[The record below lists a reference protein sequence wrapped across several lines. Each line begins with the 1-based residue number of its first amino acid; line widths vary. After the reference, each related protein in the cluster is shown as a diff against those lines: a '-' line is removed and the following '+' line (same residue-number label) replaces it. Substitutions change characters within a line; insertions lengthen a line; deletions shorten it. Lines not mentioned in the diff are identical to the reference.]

1 MRITTN
7 MVYSR
12 NITSLNNANERLSTA
27 YEQLQ
32 SGDKFKTSGEDPSG
46 MSQKMALTK
55 EIDLFKQYGV
65 NGSLLENSLGHEETV
80 LTALNTAMTS
90 AQTLIQ
96 KSNDSAVSADDRL
109 AIASELEGLQ
119 KQMFDL
125 MNSKNSQGE
134 FIFGGNQS
142 KTQPFIKDA
151 SGNYLFQGDTGQRA
165 DQLLTLRPEEL
176 NCIFDTLPTE
186 QGAALLSSLS
196 ADVAGRL
203 LLRLHAS
210 LIGVLQG
217 AIPRRDM
224 LDILRRLGSSERTML
239 LSRFPE
245 PAQSTFYSLLD
256 WPPESVGANM
266 RHEFLAISDQQTVG
280 SAKQLIHDAWDN
292 AQLFQNLYVVNAEH
306 RLLGSIAL
314 KSLLIADPQLPV
326 SDLMDRD
333 TVRINARADQEM
345 AARLLIDRDIST
357 LPVEEK
363 GKLVGIFHVD
373 DAADILELES
383 TEDAEMQGGSS
394 PLDTP
399 YLQATPWQLW
409 RKRVGWLLILF
420 VAEAYT
426 GTVLRAFEEQLE
438 AAIALAFFIPL
449 LIGTGGNSGTQITTT
464 IVRAMAVGEVSMRNL
479 GTVLKKELS
488 TGLLIS
494 AAIAVA
500 AWIRAWSLGVGPEI
514 GMVVT
519 LAIIA
524 IVLWSATVASIIPM
538 VLRRFRIDPAVVSAP
553 FIATLV
559 DGTGL
564 IIYFEM
570 AKWLLPEL
578 Q

>member
-1 MRITTN
+1 M
-7 MVYSR
+7 
-12 NITSLNNANERLSTA
+12 
-27 YEQLQ
+27 
-32 SGDKFKTSGEDPSG
+32 KKT
-46 MSQKMALTK
+46 
-55 EIDLFKQYGV
+55 
-65 NGSLLENSLGHEETV
+65 
-80 LTALNTAMTS
+80 
-90 AQTLIQ
+90 QTLLNRHQ
-96 KSNDSAVSADDRL
+96 LLDLAALQGWLESNLDPV
-109 AIASELEGLQ
+109 
-119 KQMFDL
+119 
-125 MNSKNSQGE
+125 
-134 FIFGGNQS
+134 
-142 KTQPFIKDA
+142 
-151 SGNYLFQGDTGQRA
+151 QRA

-519 LAIIA
+519 LTIIA

>member
-1 MRITTN
+1 M
-7 MVYSR
+7 
-12 NITSLNNANERLSTA
+12 
-27 YEQLQ
+27 
-32 SGDKFKTSGEDPSG
+32 KKT
-46 MSQKMALTK
+46 
-55 EIDLFKQYGV
+55 
-65 NGSLLENSLGHEETV
+65 
-80 LTALNTAMTS
+80 
-90 AQTLIQ
+90 QTLLNRHQ
-96 KSNDSAVSADDRL
+96 LLDL
-109 AIASELEGLQ
+109 AALQGWLEHNL
-119 KQMFDL
+119 D
-125 MNSKNSQGE
+125 
-134 FIFGGNQS
+134 
-142 KTQPFIKDA
+142 PV
-151 SGNYLFQGDTGQRA
+151 QRA

-176 NCIFDTLPTE
+176 NCIFDTLPTAE
-186 QGAALLSSLS
+186 GATLLSSLS
-196 ADVAGRL
+196 ADCAGRL
-203 LLRLHAS
+203 LMRLHAS
-210 LIGVLQG
+210 IVSVLQG
-217 AIPRRDM
+217 AMPRRDM
-224 LDILRRLGSSERTML
+224 LAILRRLGSSDRTML
-239 LSRFPE
+239 LARFPE
-245 PAQSTFYSLLD
+245 QVQSTFYSLLD
-256 WPPESVGANM
+256 WPTESVGANM
-266 RHEFLAISDQQTVG
+266 RHEFLAIGDQETVG

-292 AQLFQNLYVVNAEH
+292 AQLFQNLYVVNNDH
-306 RLLGSIAL
+306 RLLGSISL

-326 SDLMDRD
+326 SELMDRE
-333 TVRINARADQEM
+333 TVRINARADQEL

-357 LPVEEK
+357 LPVEDQ

-464 IVRAMAVGEVSMRNL
+464 IVRAMAVGEVSLRNL
-479 GTVLKKELS
+479 GTVLKKEIS

-494 AAIAVA
+494 AAIALA
-500 AWIRAWSLGVGPEI
+500 AWVRAWSLGVGPQI

-519 LAIIA
+519 LTIIA
-524 IVLWSATVASIIPM
+524 IVLWSATVASVIPM

-564 IIYFEM
+564 IIYFEI
-570 AKWLLPEL
+570 AKLLLPEL

>member
-1 MRITTN
+1 MKKTQTL
-7 MVYSR
+7 
-12 NITSLNNANERLSTA
+12 LNRH
-27 YEQLQ
+27 QLL
-32 SGDKFKTSGEDPSG
+32 DLA
-46 MSQKMALTK
+46 AL
-55 EIDLFKQYGV
+55 QGW
-65 NGSLLENSLGHEETV
+65 LENNLDPV
-80 LTALNTAMTS
+80 
-90 AQTLIQ
+90 
-96 KSNDSAVSADDRL
+96 
-109 AIASELEGLQ
+109 
-119 KQMFDL
+119 
-125 MNSKNSQGE
+125 
-134 FIFGGNQS
+134 
-142 KTQPFIKDA
+142 
-151 SGNYLFQGDTGQRA
+151 QRA

-217 AIPRRDM
+217 AIPRRDL

-464 IVRAMAVGEVSMRNL
+464 IVRAMAVGEVSLKNL

-519 LAIIA
+519 LTIIA

>member
-1 MRITTN
+1 M
-7 MVYSR
+7 
-12 NITSLNNANERLSTA
+12 
-27 YEQLQ
+27 
-32 SGDKFKTSGEDPSG
+32 KKT
-46 MSQKMALTK
+46 
-55 EIDLFKQYGV
+55 
-65 NGSLLENSLGHEETV
+65 
-80 LTALNTAMTS
+80 
-90 AQTLIQ
+90 QTLLNRHQ
-96 KSNDSAVSADDRL
+96 LLDL
-109 AIASELEGLQ
+109 AALQGWLEHNL
-119 KQMFDL
+119 D
-125 MNSKNSQGE
+125 
-134 FIFGGNQS
+134 
-142 KTQPFIKDA
+142 PV
-151 SGNYLFQGDTGQRA
+151 QRA

-176 NCIFDTLPTE
+176 NCIFDTLPTAD
-186 QGAALLSSLS
+186 GAALLSSLS
-196 ADVAGRL
+196 ADCAGRL
-203 LLRLHAS
+203 LMRLHAS
-210 LIGVLQG
+210 IVSVLQG
-217 AIPRRDM
+217 AMPRRDM
-224 LDILRRLGSSERTML
+224 LAILRRLGSSDRTML
-239 LSRFPE
+239 LARFPE
-245 PAQSTFYSLLD
+245 QVQSTFYSLLD
-256 WPPESVGANM
+256 WPTESVGANM
-266 RHEFLAISDQQTVG
+266 RHEFLAIGDQETVG

-292 AQLFQNLYVVNAEH
+292 AQLFQNLYVVNNDH
-306 RLLGSIAL
+306 RLLGSISL

-326 SDLMDRD
+326 SELMDRE
-333 TVRINARADQEM
+333 TVRINARADQEL

-357 LPVEEK
+357 LPVEDQ

-464 IVRAMAVGEVSMRNL
+464 IVRAMAVGEVSLKNL
-479 GTVLKKELS
+479 GTVLKKEIS

-494 AAIAVA
+494 AAIALA
-500 AWIRAWSLGVGPEI
+500 AWVRAWSLGVGPQI

-519 LAIIA
+519 LTIIA
-524 IVLWSATVASIIPM
+524 IVLWSATVASVIPM

-564 IIYFEM
+564 IIYFEI
-570 AKWLLPEL
+570 AKLLLPEL

>member
-1 MRITTN
+1 M
-7 MVYSR
+7 
-12 NITSLNNANERLSTA
+12 
-27 YEQLQ
+27 
-32 SGDKFKTSGEDPSG
+32 KKT
-46 MSQKMALTK
+46 
-55 EIDLFKQYGV
+55 
-65 NGSLLENSLGHEETV
+65 
-80 LTALNTAMTS
+80 
-90 AQTLIQ
+90 QTLLNRHQ
-96 KSNDSAVSADDRL
+96 LLDL
-109 AIASELEGLQ
+109 AALQGWLEHNL
-119 KQMFDL
+119 D
-125 MNSKNSQGE
+125 
-134 FIFGGNQS
+134 
-142 KTQPFIKDA
+142 PV
-151 SGNYLFQGDTGQRA
+151 QRA

-176 NCIFDTLPTE
+176 NCIFDTLPINE
-186 QGAALLSSLS
+186 GAALLSSLS
-196 ADVAGRL
+196 ADCAGRL
-203 LLRLHAS
+203 LMRLHVSIVS
-210 LIGVLQG
+210 LLQG
-217 AIPRRDM
+217 AMPRRDM
-224 LDILRRLGSSERTML
+224 LAILRRLGSSDRTML
-239 LSRFPE
+239 LARFPE
-245 PAQSTFYSLLD
+245 QVQSTFYSLLD
-256 WPPESVGANM
+256 WPTESVGANM
-266 RHEFLAISDQQTVG
+266 RHEFLAIGDQETVG

-292 AQLFQNLYVVNAEH
+292 AQLFQNLYVVNNDK
-306 RLLGSIAL
+306 RLLGSISL

-326 SDLMDRD
+326 SELMDREV
-333 TVRINARADQEM
+333 VRINARADQEL
-345 AARLLIDRDIST
+345 AARLLIDRDLST
-357 LPVEEK
+357 LPVEDQ

-464 IVRAMAVGEVSMRNL
+464 IVRAMAVGEVSLRNL
-479 GTVLKKELS
+479 GTVLKKEIS

-494 AAIAVA
+494 AAIALA
-500 AWIRAWSLGVGPEI
+500 AWVRAWSLGVGPQI

-519 LAIIA
+519 LTIIA
-524 IVLWSATVASIIPM
+524 IVLWSATVASVIPM

-564 IIYFEM
+564 IIYFEI
-570 AKWLLPEL
+570 AKLLLPEL

>member
-1 MRITTN
+1 MKKTQTL
-7 MVYSR
+7 
-12 NITSLNNANERLSTA
+12 LNRH
-27 YEQLQ
+27 QLL
-32 SGDKFKTSGEDPSG
+32 DLA
-46 MSQKMALTK
+46 AL
-55 EIDLFKQYGV
+55 QGW
-65 NGSLLENSLGHEETV
+65 LENNLDPV
-80 LTALNTAMTS
+80 
-90 AQTLIQ
+90 
-96 KSNDSAVSADDRL
+96 
-109 AIASELEGLQ
+109 
-119 KQMFDL
+119 
-125 MNSKNSQGE
+125 
-134 FIFGGNQS
+134 
-142 KTQPFIKDA
+142 
-151 SGNYLFQGDTGQRA
+151 QRA

-519 LAIIA
+519 LTIIA

-578 Q
+578 

>member
-1 MRITTN
+1 MKKTQTL
-7 MVYSR
+7 
-12 NITSLNNANERLSTA
+12 LNRH
-27 YEQLQ
+27 QLL
-32 SGDKFKTSGEDPSG
+32 DLA
-46 MSQKMALTK
+46 AL
-55 EIDLFKQYGV
+55 QGW
-65 NGSLLENSLGHEETV
+65 LENNLDPV
-80 LTALNTAMTS
+80 
-90 AQTLIQ
+90 
-96 KSNDSAVSADDRL
+96 
-109 AIASELEGLQ
+109 
-119 KQMFDL
+119 
-125 MNSKNSQGE
+125 
-134 FIFGGNQS
+134 
-142 KTQPFIKDA
+142 
-151 SGNYLFQGDTGQRA
+151 QRA
-165 DQLLTLRPEEL
+165 DQLLTLRLEEL

-464 IVRAMAVGEVSMRNL
+464 IVRAMAVGEVSLKNL

-519 LAIIA
+519 LTIIA

>member
-1 MRITTN
+1 M
-7 MVYSR
+7 
-12 NITSLNNANERLSTA
+12 
-27 YEQLQ
+27 
-32 SGDKFKTSGEDPSG
+32 KKT
-46 MSQKMALTK
+46 
-55 EIDLFKQYGV
+55 
-65 NGSLLENSLGHEETV
+65 
-80 LTALNTAMTS
+80 
-90 AQTLIQ
+90 QTLLNRHQ
-96 KSNDSAVSADDRL
+96 LLDL
-109 AIASELEGLQ
+109 AALQGWLEHNL
-119 KQMFDL
+119 D
-125 MNSKNSQGE
+125 
-134 FIFGGNQS
+134 
-142 KTQPFIKDA
+142 PV
-151 SGNYLFQGDTGQRA
+151 QRA

-176 NCIFDTLPTE
+176 NCIFDTLPTAD
-186 QGAALLSSLS
+186 GAALLSSLS
-196 ADVAGRL
+196 ADCAGRL
-203 LLRLHAS
+203 LMRLHAS
-210 LIGVLQG
+210 IVSVLQG
-217 AIPRRDM
+217 AMPRRDM
-224 LDILRRLGSSERTML
+224 LAILRRLGSSDRTML
-239 LSRFPE
+239 LARFPE
-245 PAQSTFYSLLD
+245 HVQSTFYSLLD
-256 WPPESVGANM
+256 WPTESVGANM
-266 RHEFLAISDQQTVG
+266 RHEFLAIGDQETVG

-292 AQLFQNLYVVNAEH
+292 AQLFQNLYVVNNDH
-306 RLLGSIAL
+306 RLLGSISL

-326 SDLMDRD
+326 SELMDRE
-333 TVRINARADQEM
+333 TVRINARADQEL

-357 LPVEEK
+357 LPVEDQ

-464 IVRAMAVGEVSMRNL
+464 IVRAMAVGEVSLRNL
-479 GTVLKKELS
+479 GTVLKKEIS

-494 AAIAVA
+494 AAIALA
-500 AWIRAWSLGVGPEI
+500 AWVRAWSLGVGPQI

-519 LAIIA
+519 LTIIA
-524 IVLWSATVASIIPM
+524 IVLWSATVASVIPM

-564 IIYFEM
+564 IIYFEI
-570 AKWLLPEL
+570 AKLLLPEL

>member
-1 MRITTN
+1 M
-7 MVYSR
+7 
-12 NITSLNNANERLSTA
+12 
-27 YEQLQ
+27 
-32 SGDKFKTSGEDPSG
+32 KKT
-46 MSQKMALTK
+46 
-55 EIDLFKQYGV
+55 
-65 NGSLLENSLGHEETV
+65 
-80 LTALNTAMTS
+80 
-90 AQTLIQ
+90 QTLLNRHQ
-96 KSNDSAVSADDRL
+96 LLDL
-109 AIASELEGLQ
+109 AALQGWLEHNL
-119 KQMFDL
+119 D
-125 MNSKNSQGE
+125 
-134 FIFGGNQS
+134 
-142 KTQPFIKDA
+142 PV
-151 SGNYLFQGDTGQRA
+151 QRA

-176 NCIFDTLPTE
+176 NCIFDTLPINE
-186 QGAALLSSLS
+186 GAALLGSLS
-196 ADVAGRL
+196 AECAGRL
-203 LLRLHAS
+203 LMRLHVSIVS
-210 LIGVLQG
+210 LLQG
-217 AIPRRDM
+217 AMPRRDM
-224 LDILRRLGSSERTML
+224 LAILRRLGSSDRTML
-239 LSRFPE
+239 LARFPE
-245 PAQSTFYSLLD
+245 QVQSTFYSLLD
-256 WPPESVGANM
+256 WPTESVGANM
-266 RHEFLAISDQQTVG
+266 RHEFLAIGDQETVG

-292 AQLFQNLYVVNAEH
+292 AQLFQNLYVVNNDK
-306 RLLGSIAL
+306 RLLASISL

-326 SDLMDRD
+326 SELMDREV
-333 TVRINARADQEM
+333 VRINARADQEL
-345 AARLLIDRDIST
+345 AARLLIDRDLST
-357 LPVEEK
+357 LPVEDQ

-464 IVRAMAVGEVSMRNL
+464 IVRAMAVGEVSLRNL
-479 GTVLKKELS
+479 GTVLKKEIS

-494 AAIAVA
+494 AAIALA
-500 AWIRAWSLGVGPEI
+500 AWVRAWSLGVGPQI

-519 LAIIA
+519 LTIIA
-524 IVLWSATVASIIPM
+524 IVLWSATVASVIPM

-564 IIYFEM
+564 IIYFEI
-570 AKWLLPEL
+570 AKLLLPEL

>member
-1 MRITTN
+1 M
-7 MVYSR
+7 
-12 NITSLNNANERLSTA
+12 
-27 YEQLQ
+27 
-32 SGDKFKTSGEDPSG
+32 KKT
-46 MSQKMALTK
+46 
-55 EIDLFKQYGV
+55 
-65 NGSLLENSLGHEETV
+65 
-80 LTALNTAMTS
+80 
-90 AQTLIQ
+90 QTLLNRHQ
-96 KSNDSAVSADDRL
+96 LLDL
-109 AIASELEGLQ
+109 AALQGWLEHNL
-119 KQMFDL
+119 D
-125 MNSKNSQGE
+125 
-134 FIFGGNQS
+134 
-142 KTQPFIKDA
+142 PV
-151 SGNYLFQGDTGQRA
+151 QRA

-176 NCIFDTLPTE
+176 NCIFDTLPINE
-186 QGAALLSSLS
+186 GAALLGSLS
-196 ADVAGRL
+196 ADCAGRL
-203 LLRLHAS
+203 LMRLHAS
-210 LIGVLQG
+210 IVSLLQG
-217 AIPRRDM
+217 AMPRRDM
-224 LDILRRLGSSERTML
+224 LAILRRLGSSDRTML
-239 LSRFPE
+239 LARFPE
-245 PAQSTFYSLLD
+245 QVQSTFYSLLD
-256 WPPESVGANM
+256 WPTESVGANM
-266 RHEFLAISDQQTVG
+266 RHEFLAIGDQETVG

-292 AQLFQNLYVVNAEH
+292 AQLFKHLYVVNNDK
-306 RLLGSIAL
+306 RLLGSISL

-326 SDLMDRD
+326 SELMDREV
-333 TVRINARADQEM
+333 VRINARADQEL
-345 AARLLIDRDIST
+345 AARLLIDRDLST
-357 LPVEEK
+357 LPVEDQ

-464 IVRAMAVGEVSMRNL
+464 IVRAMAVGEVSLRNL
-479 GTVLKKELS
+479 GTVLKKEIS

-494 AAIAVA
+494 AAIALA
-500 AWIRAWSLGVGPEI
+500 AWVRAWSLGVGPQI

-519 LAIIA
+519 LTIIA
-524 IVLWSATVASIIPM
+524 IVLWSATVASVIPM

-564 IIYFEM
+564 IIYFEI
-570 AKWLLPEL
+570 AKLLLPEL

>member
-1 MRITTN
+1 M
-7 MVYSR
+7 
-12 NITSLNNANERLSTA
+12 
-27 YEQLQ
+27 
-32 SGDKFKTSGEDPSG
+32 KKT
-46 MSQKMALTK
+46 
-55 EIDLFKQYGV
+55 
-65 NGSLLENSLGHEETV
+65 
-80 LTALNTAMTS
+80 
-90 AQTLIQ
+90 QTLLNRHQ
-96 KSNDSAVSADDRL
+96 LLDL
-109 AIASELEGLQ
+109 AALQGWLEHNL
-119 KQMFDL
+119 D
-125 MNSKNSQGE
+125 
-134 FIFGGNQS
+134 
-142 KTQPFIKDA
+142 PV
-151 SGNYLFQGDTGQRA
+151 QRA

-176 NCIFDTLPTE
+176 NCIFDTLPINE
-186 QGAALLSSLS
+186 GAALLGSLS
-196 ADVAGRL
+196 AECAGRL
-203 LLRLHAS
+203 LMRLHVSIVS
-210 LIGVLQG
+210 LLQG
-217 AIPRRDM
+217 AMPRRDM
-224 LDILRRLGSSERTML
+224 LAILRLLGSSDRTML
-239 LSRFPE
+239 LARFPE
-245 PAQSTFYSLLD
+245 QVQSTFYSLLD
-256 WPPESVGANM
+256 WPTESVGANM
-266 RHEFLAISDQQTVG
+266 RHEFLAIGDQETVG

-292 AQLFQNLYVVNAEH
+292 AQLFQNLYVVNNDK
-306 RLLGSIAL
+306 RLLGSISL

-326 SDLMDRD
+326 SELMDREV
-333 TVRINARADQEM
+333 VRINARADQEL
-345 AARLLIDRDIST
+345 AARLLIDRDLST
-357 LPVEEK
+357 LPVEDQ

-464 IVRAMAVGEVSMRNL
+464 IVRAMAVGEVSLRNL
-479 GTVLKKELS
+479 GTVLKKEIS

-494 AAIAVA
+494 AAIALA
-500 AWIRAWSLGVGPEI
+500 AWVRAWSLGVGPQI

-519 LAIIA
+519 LTIIA
-524 IVLWSATVASIIPM
+524 IVLWSATVASVIPM

-564 IIYFEM
+564 IIYFEI
-570 AKWLLPEL
+570 AKLLLPEL

>member
-1 MRITTN
+1 M
-7 MVYSR
+7 
-12 NITSLNNANERLSTA
+12 
-27 YEQLQ
+27 
-32 SGDKFKTSGEDPSG
+32 
-46 MSQKMALTK
+46 
-55 EIDLFKQYGV
+55 
-65 NGSLLENSLGHEETV
+65 
-80 LTALNTAMTS
+80 
-90 AQTLIQ
+90 
-96 KSNDSAVSADDRL
+96 
-109 AIASELEGLQ
+109 
-119 KQMFDL
+119 
-125 MNSKNSQGE
+125 
-134 FIFGGNQS
+134 
-142 KTQPFIKDA
+142 KDA

>member
-1 MRITTN
+1 MKKTQTL
-7 MVYSR
+7 
-12 NITSLNNANERLSTA
+12 LNRH
-27 YEQLQ
+27 QLL
-32 SGDKFKTSGEDPSG
+32 DLA
-46 MSQKMALTK
+46 AL
-55 EIDLFKQYGV
+55 QGW
-65 NGSLLENSLGHEETV
+65 LENNLDPV
-80 LTALNTAMTS
+80 
-90 AQTLIQ
+90 
-96 KSNDSAVSADDRL
+96 
-109 AIASELEGLQ
+109 
-119 KQMFDL
+119 
-125 MNSKNSQGE
+125 
-134 FIFGGNQS
+134 
-142 KTQPFIKDA
+142 
-151 SGNYLFQGDTGQRA
+151 QRA

-224 LDILRRLGSSERTML
+224 LDIVRRLGSSERTML

-519 LAIIA
+519 LTIIA

>member
-1 MRITTN
+1 M
-7 MVYSR
+7 
-12 NITSLNNANERLSTA
+12 
-27 YEQLQ
+27 
-32 SGDKFKTSGEDPSG
+32 KKT
-46 MSQKMALTK
+46 
-55 EIDLFKQYGV
+55 
-65 NGSLLENSLGHEETV
+65 
-80 LTALNTAMTS
+80 
-90 AQTLIQ
+90 QTLLNRHQ
-96 KSNDSAVSADDRL
+96 LLDL
-109 AIASELEGLQ
+109 AALQGWLEHNL
-119 KQMFDL
+119 D
-125 MNSKNSQGE
+125 
-134 FIFGGNQS
+134 
-142 KTQPFIKDA
+142 PV
-151 SGNYLFQGDTGQRA
+151 QRA

-176 NCIFDTLPTE
+176 NCIFDTLPTAE
-186 QGAALLSSLS
+186 GAALLSSLS
-196 ADVAGRL
+196 ADCAGRL
-203 LLRLHAS
+203 LMRLHAS
-210 LIGVLQG
+210 IVSVLQG
-217 AIPRRDM
+217 AMPRRDM
-224 LDILRRLGSSERTML
+224 LAILRRLGSSDRTML
-239 LSRFPE
+239 LARFPE
-245 PAQSTFYSLLD
+245 QVQSTVYSLLD
-256 WPPESVGANM
+256 WPTESVGANM
-266 RHEFLAISDQQTVG
+266 RHEFLAIGDQETVG

-292 AQLFQNLYVVNAEH
+292 AQLFQNLYVVNNDH
-306 RLLGSIAL
+306 RLLGSISL

-326 SDLMDRD
+326 SELMDRE
-333 TVRINARADQEM
+333 TVRINARADQEL

-357 LPVEEK
+357 LPVEDQ

-464 IVRAMAVGEVSMRNL
+464 IVRAMAVGEVSLRNL
-479 GTVLKKELS
+479 GTVLKKEIS

-494 AAIAVA
+494 AAIALA
-500 AWIRAWSLGVGPEI
+500 AWVRAWSLGVGPQI

-519 LAIIA
+519 LTIIA
-524 IVLWSATVASIIPM
+524 IVLWSATVASVIPM

-564 IIYFEM
+564 IIYFEI
-570 AKWLLPEL
+570 AKLLLPEL

>member
-1 MRITTN
+1 M
-7 MVYSR
+7 
-12 NITSLNNANERLSTA
+12 
-27 YEQLQ
+27 
-32 SGDKFKTSGEDPSG
+32 KKT
-46 MSQKMALTK
+46 
-55 EIDLFKQYGV
+55 
-65 NGSLLENSLGHEETV
+65 
-80 LTALNTAMTS
+80 
-90 AQTLIQ
+90 QTLLNRHQ
-96 KSNDSAVSADDRL
+96 LLDL
-109 AIASELEGLQ
+109 AALQGWLEHNL
-119 KQMFDL
+119 D
-125 MNSKNSQGE
+125 
-134 FIFGGNQS
+134 
-142 KTQPFIKDA
+142 PV
-151 SGNYLFQGDTGQRA
+151 QRA

-176 NCIFDTLPTE
+176 NCIFDTLPINE
-186 QGAALLSSLS
+186 GAALLGSLS
-196 ADVAGRL
+196 AECAGRL
-203 LLRLHAS
+203 LMRLHVSIVS
-210 LIGVLQG
+210 LLQG
-217 AIPRRDM
+217 AMPRRDM
-224 LDILRRLGSSERTML
+224 LAILRRLGSSDRTML
-239 LSRFPE
+239 LARFPE
-245 PAQSTFYSLLD
+245 QVQSTFYSLLD
-256 WPPESVGANM
+256 WPTESVGANM
-266 RHEFLAISDQQTVG
+266 RHEFLAIGDQETVG

-292 AQLFQNLYVVNAEH
+292 AQLFQNLYVVNNDK
-306 RLLGSIAL
+306 RLLGSISL

-326 SDLMDRD
+326 SELMDREV
-333 TVRINARADQEM
+333 VRINARADQEL
-345 AARLLIDRDIST
+345 AARLLIDRDLST
-357 LPVEEK
+357 LPVEDQ

-464 IVRAMAVGEVSMRNL
+464 IVRAMAVGEVSLRNL
-479 GTVLKKELS
+479 GTVLKKEIS

-494 AAIAVA
+494 AAIALT
-500 AWIRAWSLGVGPEI
+500 AWVRAWSLGVGPQI

-519 LAIIA
+519 LTIIA
-524 IVLWSATVASIIPM
+524 IVLWSATVASVIPM

-564 IIYFEM
+564 IIYFEI
-570 AKWLLPEL
+570 AKLLLPEL

>member
-1 MRITTN
+1 M
-7 MVYSR
+7 
-12 NITSLNNANERLSTA
+12 
-27 YEQLQ
+27 
-32 SGDKFKTSGEDPSG
+32 KKT
-46 MSQKMALTK
+46 
-55 EIDLFKQYGV
+55 
-65 NGSLLENSLGHEETV
+65 
-80 LTALNTAMTS
+80 
-90 AQTLIQ
+90 QTLLNRHQ
-96 KSNDSAVSADDRL
+96 LLDL
-109 AIASELEGLQ
+109 AALQGWLEHNL
-119 KQMFDL
+119 D
-125 MNSKNSQGE
+125 
-134 FIFGGNQS
+134 
-142 KTQPFIKDA
+142 PV
-151 SGNYLFQGDTGQRA
+151 QRA

-176 NCIFDTLPTE
+176 NCIFDTLPTAE
-186 QGAALLSSLS
+186 GAALLSSLS
-196 ADVAGRL
+196 VDCAGRL
-203 LLRLHAS
+203 LMRLHAS
-210 LIGVLQG
+210 IVSVLQG
-217 AIPRRDM
+217 AMPRRDM
-224 LDILRRLGSSERTML
+224 LAILRRLGSSDRTML
-239 LSRFPE
+239 LARFPE
-245 PAQSTFYSLLD
+245 QVQSTFYSLLD
-256 WPPESVGANM
+256 WPTESVGANM
-266 RHEFLAISDQQTVG
+266 RHEFLAIGDQETVG

-292 AQLFQNLYVVNAEH
+292 AQLFQNLYVVNNDH
-306 RLLGSIAL
+306 RLLGSISL

-326 SDLMDRD
+326 SELMDRE
-333 TVRINARADQEM
+333 TVRINARADQEL

-357 LPVEEK
+357 LPVEDQ

-464 IVRAMAVGEVSMRNL
+464 IVRAMAVGEVSLRNL
-479 GTVLKKELS
+479 GTVLKKEIS

-494 AAIAVA
+494 AAIALA
-500 AWIRAWSLGVGPEI
+500 AWVRAWSLGVGPQI

-519 LAIIA
+519 LTIIA
-524 IVLWSATVASIIPM
+524 IVLWSATVASVIPM

-564 IIYFEM
+564 IIYFEI
-570 AKWLLPEL
+570 AKLLLPEL

>member
-1 MRITTN
+1 M
-7 MVYSR
+7 
-12 NITSLNNANERLSTA
+12 
-27 YEQLQ
+27 
-32 SGDKFKTSGEDPSG
+32 KKT
-46 MSQKMALTK
+46 
-55 EIDLFKQYGV
+55 
-65 NGSLLENSLGHEETV
+65 
-80 LTALNTAMTS
+80 
-90 AQTLIQ
+90 QTLLNRHQ
-96 KSNDSAVSADDRL
+96 LLDL
-109 AIASELEGLQ
+109 AALQ
-119 KQMFDL
+119 GWL
-125 MNSKNSQGE
+125 
-134 FIFGGNQS
+134 GNNLD
-142 KTQPFIKDA
+142 PV
-151 SGNYLFQGDTGQRA
+151 QRA

-519 LAIIA
+519 LTIIA

>member
-1 MRITTN
+1 M
-7 MVYSR
+7 
-12 NITSLNNANERLSTA
+12 
-27 YEQLQ
+27 
-32 SGDKFKTSGEDPSG
+32 KKT
-46 MSQKMALTK
+46 
-55 EIDLFKQYGV
+55 
-65 NGSLLENSLGHEETV
+65 
-80 LTALNTAMTS
+80 
-90 AQTLIQ
+90 QTLLNRHQ
-96 KSNDSAVSADDRL
+96 LLDL
-109 AIASELEGLQ
+109 AALQGWLEHNL
-119 KQMFDL
+119 D
-125 MNSKNSQGE
+125 
-134 FIFGGNQS
+134 
-142 KTQPFIKDA
+142 PV
-151 SGNYLFQGDTGQRA
+151 QRA

-176 NCIFDTLPTE
+176 NCIFDTLPTAE
-186 QGAALLSSLS
+186 GAALLSSLS
-196 ADVAGRL
+196 ADCAGRL
-203 LLRLHAS
+203 LMRLHAS
-210 LIGVLQG
+210 IVSVLQG
-217 AIPRRDM
+217 AMPRRDM
-224 LDILRRLGSSERTML
+224 LAILRRLGSSDRTML
-239 LSRFPE
+239 LARFPE
-245 PAQSTFYSLLD
+245 QVQSTFYSLLD
-256 WPPESVGANM
+256 WPTESVGANM
-266 RHEFLAISDQQTVG
+266 RHEFLAIGDQETVG

-292 AQLFQNLYVVNAEH
+292 AQLFQNLYVVNNDH
-306 RLLGSIAL
+306 RLLGSISL

-326 SDLMDRD
+326 SELMDRE
-333 TVRINARADQEM
+333 TVRINARADQEL

-357 LPVEEK
+357 LPVEDQ

-464 IVRAMAVGEVSMRNL
+464 IVRAMAVGEVSLRNL
-479 GTVLKKELS
+479 GTVLKKEIS

-494 AAIAVA
+494 ATIALA
-500 AWIRAWSLGVGPEI
+500 AWVRAWSLGVGPQI

-519 LAIIA
+519 LTIIA
-524 IVLWSATVASIIPM
+524 IVLWSATVASVIPM

-564 IIYFEM
+564 IIYFEI
-570 AKWLLPEL
+570 AKLLLPEL

>member
-1 MRITTN
+1 MKKTQTL
-7 MVYSR
+7 
-12 NITSLNNANERLSTA
+12 LNRH
-27 YEQLQ
+27 QLL
-32 SGDKFKTSGEDPSG
+32 DLA
-46 MSQKMALTK
+46 AL
-55 EIDLFKQYGV
+55 QGW
-65 NGSLLENSLGHEETV
+65 LENNLDPV
-80 LTALNTAMTS
+80 
-90 AQTLIQ
+90 
-96 KSNDSAVSADDRL
+96 
-109 AIASELEGLQ
+109 
-119 KQMFDL
+119 
-125 MNSKNSQGE
+125 
-134 FIFGGNQS
+134 
-142 KTQPFIKDA
+142 
-151 SGNYLFQGDTGQRA
+151 QRA

-224 LDILRRLGSSERTML
+224 LDILRRLGSSERNML

-326 SDLMDRD
+326 CDLMDRD

-519 LAIIA
+519 LTIIA

>member
-1 MRITTN
+1 M
-7 MVYSR
+7 
-12 NITSLNNANERLSTA
+12 
-27 YEQLQ
+27 
-32 SGDKFKTSGEDPSG
+32 KKT
-46 MSQKMALTK
+46 
-55 EIDLFKQYGV
+55 
-65 NGSLLENSLGHEETV
+65 
-80 LTALNTAMTS
+80 
-90 AQTLIQ
+90 QTLLNRHQ
-96 KSNDSAVSADDRL
+96 LLDL
-109 AIASELEGLQ
+109 AALQGWLEHNL
-119 KQMFDL
+119 D
-125 MNSKNSQGE
+125 
-134 FIFGGNQS
+134 
-142 KTQPFIKDA
+142 PV
-151 SGNYLFQGDTGQRA
+151 QRA

-176 NCIFDTLPTE
+176 NCIFDTLPINE
-186 QGAALLSSLS
+186 GAALLGSLS
-196 ADVAGRL
+196 AECAGRL
-203 LLRLHAS
+203 LMRLHVSIVS
-210 LIGVLQG
+210 LLQG
-217 AIPRRDM
+217 AMPRRDM
-224 LDILRRLGSSERTML
+224 LAILRRLGSSDRTML
-239 LSRFPE
+239 LARFPE
-245 PAQSTFYSLLD
+245 QVQSTFYSLLD
-256 WPPESVGANM
+256 WPTESVGANM
-266 RHEFLAISDQQTVG
+266 RHEFLAIGDQETVG

-292 AQLFQNLYVVNAEH
+292 AQLFQNLYVVNNDH
-306 RLLGSIAL
+306 RLLGSISL

-326 SDLMDRD
+326 SELMDRE
-333 TVRINARADQEM
+333 TVRINARADQEL

-357 LPVEEK
+357 LPVEDQ

-519 LAIIA
+519 LTIIA

>member
-1 MRITTN
+1 M
-7 MVYSR
+7 
-12 NITSLNNANERLSTA
+12 
-27 YEQLQ
+27 
-32 SGDKFKTSGEDPSG
+32 KKT
-46 MSQKMALTK
+46 
-55 EIDLFKQYGV
+55 
-65 NGSLLENSLGHEETV
+65 
-80 LTALNTAMTS
+80 
-90 AQTLIQ
+90 QTLLNRHQ
-96 KSNDSAVSADDRL
+96 LLDL
-109 AIASELEGLQ
+109 AALQGWLEHNL
-119 KQMFDL
+119 D
-125 MNSKNSQGE
+125 
-134 FIFGGNQS
+134 
-142 KTQPFIKDA
+142 PV
-151 SGNYLFQGDTGQRA
+151 QRA
-165 DQLLTLRPEEL
+165 DQLLSLRPEEL
-176 NCIFDTLPTE
+176 NCIFDTLPTAE
-186 QGAALLSSLS
+186 GAALLSSLS
-196 ADVAGRL
+196 ADCAGRL
-203 LLRLHAS
+203 LMRLHAS
-210 LIGVLQG
+210 IVSVLQG
-217 AIPRRDM
+217 AMLRRDM
-224 LDILRRLGSSERTML
+224 LAILRRLGSSDRTML
-239 LSRFPE
+239 LARFPE
-245 PAQSTFYSLLD
+245 QVQSTFYSLLD
-256 WPPESVGANM
+256 WPTESVGANM
-266 RHEFLAISDQQTVG
+266 RHEFLAIGDQETVG

-292 AQLFQNLYVVNAEH
+292 AQLFQHLYVVNNDK
-306 RLLGSIAL
+306 RLLGSISL

-326 SDLMDRD
+326 SELMDRE
-333 TVRINARADQEM
+333 TVRINARADQEL

-357 LPVEEK
+357 LPVEDQ

-464 IVRAMAVGEVSMRNL
+464 IVRAMAVGEVSLRNL
-479 GTVLKKELS
+479 GTVLKKEIS

-494 AAIAVA
+494 AAIALA
-500 AWIRAWSLGVGPEI
+500 AWVRAWSLGVGPQI

-519 LAIIA
+519 LTIIA
-524 IVLWSATVASIIPM
+524 IVLWSATVASVIPM

-564 IIYFEM
+564 IIYFEI
-570 AKWLLPEL
+570 AKLLLPEL

>member
-1 MRITTN
+1 M
-7 MVYSR
+7 
-12 NITSLNNANERLSTA
+12 
-27 YEQLQ
+27 
-32 SGDKFKTSGEDPSG
+32 KKT
-46 MSQKMALTK
+46 
-55 EIDLFKQYGV
+55 
-65 NGSLLENSLGHEETV
+65 
-80 LTALNTAMTS
+80 
-90 AQTLIQ
+90 QTLLNRHQ
-96 KSNDSAVSADDRL
+96 LLDL
-109 AIASELEGLQ
+109 AALQGWLEHNL
-119 KQMFDL
+119 D
-125 MNSKNSQGE
+125 
-134 FIFGGNQS
+134 
-142 KTQPFIKDA
+142 PV
-151 SGNYLFQGDTGQRA
+151 QRA

-176 NCIFDTLPTE
+176 NCIFDTLPTAD
-186 QGAALLSSLS
+186 GAALLSSLS
-196 ADVAGRL
+196 ADCAGRL
-203 LLRLHAS
+203 LMRLHAS
-210 LIGVLQG
+210 IVNVLQG
-217 AIPRRDM
+217 AMPRRDM
-224 LDILRRLGSSERTML
+224 LAILRRLGSSDRTML
-239 LSRFPE
+239 LARFPE
-245 PAQSTFYSLLD
+245 QVQSTFYSLLD
-256 WPPESVGANM
+256 WPTESVGANM
-266 RHEFLAISDQQTVG
+266 RHEFLAIGDQETVG

-292 AQLFQNLYVVNAEH
+292 AQLFQNLYVVNNDH
-306 RLLGSIAL
+306 RLLGSISL

-326 SDLMDRD
+326 SELMDRE
-333 TVRINARADQEM
+333 TVRINARADQEL

-357 LPVEEK
+357 LPVEDQ

-464 IVRAMAVGEVSMRNL
+464 IVRAMAVGEVSLRNL
-479 GTVLKKELS
+479 GTVLKKEIS

-494 AAIAVA
+494 AAIALA
-500 AWIRAWSLGVGPEI
+500 AWVRAWSLGVGPQI

-519 LAIIA
+519 LTIIA
-524 IVLWSATVASIIPM
+524 IVLWSATVASVIPM

-564 IIYFEM
+564 IIYFEI
-570 AKWLLPEL
+570 AKLLLPEL

>member
-1 MRITTN
+1 M
-7 MVYSR
+7 
-12 NITSLNNANERLSTA
+12 
-27 YEQLQ
+27 
-32 SGDKFKTSGEDPSG
+32 KKT
-46 MSQKMALTK
+46 
-55 EIDLFKQYGV
+55 
-65 NGSLLENSLGHEETV
+65 
-80 LTALNTAMTS
+80 
-90 AQTLIQ
+90 QTLLNRHQ
-96 KSNDSAVSADDRL
+96 LLDL
-109 AIASELEGLQ
+109 AALQGWLEHNL
-119 KQMFDL
+119 D
-125 MNSKNSQGE
+125 
-134 FIFGGNQS
+134 
-142 KTQPFIKDA
+142 PV
-151 SGNYLFQGDTGQRA
+151 QRA

-176 NCIFDTLPTE
+176 NCIFDTLPINE
-186 QGAALLSSLS
+186 GAALLGSLS
-196 ADVAGRL
+196 AECAGRL
-203 LLRLHAS
+203 LMRLHVSIVS
-210 LIGVLQG
+210 LLQV
-217 AIPRRDM
+217 AMPRRDM
-224 LDILRRLGSSERTML
+224 LAILRRLGSSDRTML
-239 LSRFPE
+239 LARFPE
-245 PAQSTFYSLLD
+245 QVQSTFYSLLD
-256 WPPESVGANM
+256 WPTESVGANM
-266 RHEFLAISDQQTVG
+266 RHEFLAIGDQETVG

-292 AQLFQNLYVVNAEH
+292 AQLFQNLYVVNNDK
-306 RLLGSIAL
+306 RLLGSISL

-326 SDLMDRD
+326 SELMDRE
-333 TVRINARADQEM
+333 TVRINARADQEL

-357 LPVEEK
+357 LPVEDQ

-519 LAIIA
+519 LTIIA

>member
-1 MRITTN
+1 M
-7 MVYSR
+7 
-12 NITSLNNANERLSTA
+12 
-27 YEQLQ
+27 
-32 SGDKFKTSGEDPSG
+32 KKT
-46 MSQKMALTK
+46 
-55 EIDLFKQYGV
+55 
-65 NGSLLENSLGHEETV
+65 
-80 LTALNTAMTS
+80 
-90 AQTLIQ
+90 QTLLNRHQ
-96 KSNDSAVSADDRL
+96 LLDL
-109 AIASELEGLQ
+109 AALQGWLEHNL
-119 KQMFDL
+119 D
-125 MNSKNSQGE
+125 
-134 FIFGGNQS
+134 
-142 KTQPFIKDA
+142 PV
-151 SGNYLFQGDTGQRA
+151 QRA

-176 NCIFDTLPTE
+176 NCIFDTLPTAE
-186 QGAALLSSLS
+186 GAALLSSLS
-196 ADVAGRL
+196 ADCAGRL
-203 LLRLHAS
+203 LMRLHAS
-210 LIGVLQG
+210 IVSVLQG
-217 AIPRRDM
+217 AMPRRDM
-224 LDILRRLGSSERTML
+224 LAILRRLGSSDRTML
-239 LSRFPE
+239 LARFPE
-245 PAQSTFYSLLD
+245 QVQSTFYSLLD
-256 WPPESVGANM
+256 WPTESVGANM
-266 RHEFLAISDQQTVG
+266 RHEFLAIGDQETVG

-292 AQLFQNLYVVNAEH
+292 AQLFQNLYVVNNDN
-306 RLLGSIAL
+306 RLLGSISL

-326 SDLMDRD
+326 SELMDRE
-333 TVRINARADQEM
+333 TVRINARADQEL

-357 LPVEEK
+357 LPVEDQ

-464 IVRAMAVGEVSMRNL
+464 IVRAMAVGEVSLRNL
-479 GTVLKKELS
+479 GTVLKKEIS

-494 AAIAVA
+494 AAIALA
-500 AWIRAWSLGVGPEI
+500 AWVRAWSLGVGPQI

-519 LAIIA
+519 LTIIA
-524 IVLWSATVASIIPM
+524 IVLWSATVASVIPM

-564 IIYFEM
+564 IIYFEI
-570 AKWLLPEL
+570 AKLLLPEL

>member
-1 MRITTN
+1 MKKTQTL
-7 MVYSR
+7 
-12 NITSLNNANERLSTA
+12 LNRH
-27 YEQLQ
+27 QLL
-32 SGDKFKTSGEDPSG
+32 DLA
-46 MSQKMALTK
+46 AL
-55 EIDLFKQYGV
+55 QGW
-65 NGSLLENSLGHEETV
+65 LENNLDPV
-80 LTALNTAMTS
+80 
-90 AQTLIQ
+90 
-96 KSNDSAVSADDRL
+96 
-109 AIASELEGLQ
+109 
-119 KQMFDL
+119 
-125 MNSKNSQGE
+125 
-134 FIFGGNQS
+134 
-142 KTQPFIKDA
+142 
-151 SGNYLFQGDTGQRA
+151 QRA
-165 DQLLTLRPEEL
+165 DQLLALRPEEL

-210 LIGVLQG
+210 LIGMLQG

-464 IVRAMAVGEVSMRNL
+464 IVRAMAVGEVSLKNL

-519 LAIIA
+519 LTIIA